1 VSPARA
7 RAAVNE
13 PAALGFVVAFTAGLL
28 SFLSPCVLPL
38 VPSYVGFIT
47 GMTLPEVTGRRR
59 AAFTHALLFVA
70 GFSLVFVL
78 LGASATALGRAL
90 NHYQVW
96 LQRLGGVLIILFG
109 LLCLGVF
116 KVGLLTQERRLHL
129 EHKPV
134 GYLGSALVGMAF
146 AAGWTPCIGPVLGAI
161 LGLAATSGDVTRG
174 VQLLAV
180 YSAGLALPFLIAAV
194 AVESFL
200 DWFQR
205 FRRFLPWVM
214 RISGIV
220 LIVVGVLL
228 VTGEFTRLAGWLQGL
243 TPDFLREQL

>member
-1 VSPARA
+1 MS
-7 RAAVNE
+7 E
-13 PAALGFVVAFTAGLL
+13 PAALGFLVAFVAGLL

-38 VPSYVGFIT
+38 VPSYVGFLT

-59 AAFTHALLFVA
+59 VALTHALLFVG
-70 GFSLVFVL
+70 GFSLVFIL

-90 NHYQVW
+90 NYYQVW
-96 LQRLGGVLIILFG
+96 LQRIGGALIILFG
-109 LLCLGVF
+109 LLCLGAF
-116 KVGLLTQERRLHL
+116 KVGLLTRERRMHL
-129 EHKPV
+129 EHKPI

-146 AAGWTPCIGPVLGAI
+146 AAGWTPCIGPVLGGI
-161 LGLAATSGDVTRG
+161 LSLAATSSDVTRG
-174 VQLLAV
+174 MQLLAA
-180 YSAGLALPFLIAAV
+180 YSAGLAVPFLIAAV

-200 DWFQR
+200 QWFQR

-214 RISGIV
+214 RISGV
-220 LIVVGVLL
+220 MLIVVGVLL